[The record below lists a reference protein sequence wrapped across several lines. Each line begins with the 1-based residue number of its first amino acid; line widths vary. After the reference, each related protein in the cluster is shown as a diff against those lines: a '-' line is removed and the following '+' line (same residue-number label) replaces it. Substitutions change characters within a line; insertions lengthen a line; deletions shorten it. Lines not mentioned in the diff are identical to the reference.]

1 MKILKLLPK
10 FILSI
15 FAVFCASNAIFGI
28 KTAPEKASLPYNPFG
43 NPLIPD
49 LCADPSIIEVDG
61 TFYCYVTTDGYGQ
74 GLETSGPPVMWKS
87 KDFVNW
93 SFDGTYFPQAEKEK
107 YWAPSAPVKHN
118 GKWYIYPTI
127 NGYMYPASSDSP
139 DGPFSL
145 AKGSDFTLKNRLWEK
160 DSVCAIDAEAFID
173 DNGERYIVW
182 GLRNFARMKDDMVT
196 IDSIATVETRKK
208 SYTEGPIFFKR
219 KGIYYYLYTIMAL
232 EKYEYYYQISHE
244 SPLGPYITPE
254 QDIVCTTDADAGVFG
269 PGHGCVFNPAGTDDY
284 YLVFLEFSRN
294 STDRQ
299 IYVGKLEF
307 NDDGTIKPMKMSLNG
322 IGALRPVKIKDKIK
336 PISITASS
344 ETSPHEV
351 PYKLDNRCRRTEYF
365 VAGFA
370 ADESNGSRWMA
381 DSLDSEKWLCLDL
394 GESKPIG
401 ESEIFFVRPTAGHT
415 YRLEGSNDGKTWMQ
429 CGGSEEKRKM
439 SPRRDT
445 INKAFRYLRVKVTDG
460 VPGVWEWNITKPETK
475 VFEGASWIAMEK
487 DSTLLFPYIHLLK
500 ANSEEAKSLKEYALP
515 VFKKSVS
522 INGKKLKKATAN
534 ICGLGQYEL
543 FINGKKADGHF
554 LSPGWTKYDRS
565 LMYNTIDITELLK
578 GKKNADLK
586 VMLGNGM
593 YNIPV
598 KGYHKMAGS
607 CGAPKMIFAL
617 DLEYAD
623 GTKDRI
629 VSDQN
634 WTVEESPIRF
644 SSIYAGEWMDA
655 GYKGDSK
662 NAIVT
667 APAFDV
673 PFVAQPEHTLIKTV
687 CEYPSVKVD
696 SITYDFG
703 KNSSG
708 IVRLKVIGE
717 KGKSIILRPGE
728 IMKDGKLSQ
737 RSQPG
742 YQWKYT
748 LSGDPDG
755 EIWQPQFTYAGFRY
769 VEVIPDDGVE
779 LLELTGLHT
788 STDVEE
794 TGSFECSDTLFNKI
808 HSLIDQAIRSNM
820 VSITTDCPTREKLGW
835 QEQNHL
841 MAHSIMYRYDVRE
854 LFNKIVNDLAE
865 SQHTDGAIPTIAPE
879 YTVFEKD
886 SGFEDTPEWG
896 ASFILLPWY
905 IYRWYGDD
913 SAMKKHYDNMKLY
926 ISYLGSRS
934 KDNILD
940 YGLGDWFDIG
950 PAKPGKAQL
959 TSVALSATAMYY
971 YELLTM
977 NKIASILGK
986 NADAR
991 EFAALAEG
999 VAKAFNDRF
1008 MTDAEKVFENGSQTG
1023 LSMAL
1028 YTGLAEKGGVAKET
1042 YEALISDI
1050 EKRGYSL
1057 TSGDI
1062 GYRYLVRTLAD
1073 NGGDEI
1079 LYKMNHND
1087 SLPSYAYQLKK
1098 GATALTESWQA
1109 YDEVSN
1115 NHLMLGHL
1123 MEWLYGGIGGIR
1135 QAEGSTGWDNVV
1147 IDPKMVGDITWAN
1160 TSLKTPHGK
1169 VECKWQRSNDS
1180 KKWLL
1185 KITIPQNTT
1194 AQVHLPNGKIENVGP
1209 GSYKFHQ

>member
-1 MKILKLLPK
+1 MRPRLLHKLTICLVAS
-10 FILSI
+10 L
-15 FAVFCASNAIFGI
+15 CASNAIFSH
-28 KTAPEKASLPYNPFG
+28 KTTPEKAPLPYNPFG

-49 LCADPSIIEVDG
+49 LCADPSVIEVDG

-74 GLETSGPPVMWKS
+74 GLETSGPPVVWKS
-87 KDFVNW
+87 KDFLNW

-107 YWAPSAPVKHN
+107 YWAPSTPVRYN
-118 GKWYIYPTI
+118 GKWYIYPTV

-145 AKGSDFTLKNRLWEK
+145 AKGNDFTLKNRLWEK

-173 DNGERYIVW
+173 DSGERYVIW

-196 IDSIATVETRKK
+196 IDSLATVETRKK
-208 SYTEGPIFFKR
+208 SYTEGPVFFKR
-219 KGIYYYLYTIMAL
+219 NGIYYYLYTIMAL
-232 EKYEYYYQISHE
+232 EKYEYYYQMSHE

-254 QDIVCTTDADAGVFG
+254 QDIVCTTDAEAGVFG

-299 IYVGKLEF
+299 IYAGRLEF
-307 NDDGTIKPMKMSLNG
+307 NEDGTIKPMKMSLNG
-322 IGALRPVKIKDKIK
+322 IGALRPVKTKDKIT
-336 PISITASS
+336 PIRITASS
-344 ETSPHEV
+344 EATPHNV

-370 ADESNGSRWMA
+370 TDGSNGSRWMA
-381 DSLDSEKWLCLDL
+381 DSLDVEKWLCLDL
-394 GESKPIG
+394 GETKSIG
-401 ESEIFFVRPTAGHT
+401 GSEIYFVRPTAGHT
-415 YRLEGSNDGKTWMQ
+415 YTLEGSTDGKTWIP
-429 CGGSEEKRKM
+429 CGGSDEKRMM

-445 INKAFRYLRVKVTDG
+445 INEAFRYLRMQVTDG
-460 VPGVWEWNITKPETK
+460 VPGVWEWNLTQPETD
-475 VFEGASWIAMEK
+475 VFEGASWIAMDK
-487 DSTLLFPYIHLLK
+487 DSTILFPHIHLLK
-500 ANSEEAKSLKEYALP
+500 ADSEEAKSLKDYTLP
-515 VFKKSVS
+515 VFRKSVG
-522 INGKKLKKATAN
+522 INGKKLRKATAN

-543 FINGKKADGHF
+543 FVNGKKAGDRF

-565 LMYNTIDITELLK
+565 LMYNTIDVTPILK
-578 GKKNADLK
+578 GTKKADIK

-607 CGAPKMIFAL
+607 CGAPKMIFSL
-617 DLEYAD
+617 DIEYTD
-623 GTKDRI
+623 GSTERI
-629 VSDQN
+629 VSDQD
-634 WTVEESPIRF
+634 WIVEESPVRF

-655 GYKGDSK
+655 GFTGATKK
-662 NAIVT
+662 AVVT
-667 APAFDV
+667 HPAFEV
-673 PFVAQPEHTLIKTV
+673 PLVPQPEHTMVKTV
-687 CEYPSVKVD
+687 REYPSVRLD
-696 SITYDFG
+696 SVTYDFG

-708 IVRLKVIGE
+708 IVRLKVKGE
-717 KGKSIILRPGE
+717 KGKSITLRPGE
-728 IMKDGKLSQ
+728 IMKNGIVSQ

-748 LSGDPDG
+748 LSGDPHG
-755 EIWQPQFTYAGFRY
+755 ETWQPQFTYAGFRY
-769 VEVIPDDGVE
+769 VEAVPDEGVE

-794 TGSFECSDTLFNKI
+794 TGSFECSDTLFNNI

-854 LFNKIVNDLAE
+854 LFNKIVDDLAQ
-865 SQHTDGAIPTIAPE
+865 SQHADGAIPTIAPE
-879 YTVFEKD
+879 YTVFD
-886 SGFEDTPEWG
+886 QGSGFEDTPEWG
-896 ASFILLPWY
+896 ASFTLLPWY

-926 ISYLGSRS
+926 ISYLSSRS
-934 KDNILD
+934 KDHIID

-959 TSVALSATAMYY
+959 TSVALTATAIYY

-977 NKIASILGK
+977 NRIAAALGK
-986 NADAR
+986 NADAK
-991 EFAALAEG
+991 EFAELAEE
-999 VAKAFNDRF
+999 VAAAFNDRF
-1008 MTDAEKVFENGSQTG
+1008 LTTTEKVYENGSQTG

-1028 YTGLAEKGGVAKET
+1028 YTGLAEKRDVTRQA

-1062 GYRYLVRTLAD
+1062 GYRYLVRALAD

-1079 LYKMNHND
+1079 LYRMNHND
-1087 SLPSYAYQLKK
+1087 ELPSYAYQLKK

-1109 YDEVSN
+1109 YDDVSN
-1115 NHLMLGHL
+1115 NHFMLGHL

-1135 QAEGSTGWDNVV
+1135 QAEGSTGWDKIV
-1147 IDPKMVGDITWAN
+1147 IDPRMAGDMTWAN
-1160 TSLKTPHGK
+1160 TSLMTPHGI
-1169 VECKWQRSNDS
+1169 VECRWKRSHD
-1180 KKWLL
+1180 L
-1185 KITIPQNTT
+1185 KEWNINVTVPEN
-1194 AQVHLPNGKIENVGP
+1194 AEAKVYLPNAEIMNVGS
-1209 GSYKFHQ
+1209 GSYSFTND

>member
-1 MKILKLLPK
+1 MKPEFLHKTL
-10 FILSI
+10 
-15 FAVFCASNAIFGI
+15 FCLVSTICSFNFIFGI
-28 KTAPEKASLPYNPFG
+28 ETKKTSLPYNPFG

-74 GLETSGPPVMWKS
+74 GLETSGPPVVWKS
-87 KDFVNW
+87 KDFLNW

-107 YWAPSAPVKHN
+107 YWAPSAPVKYN
-118 GKWYIYPTI
+118 GKWYIYPTV

-139 DGPFSL
+139 DGPFTLS
-145 AKGSDFTLKNRLWEK
+145 KGADFSVKNRLWEK

-173 DNGERYIVW
+173 DNGERYVIW

-196 IDSIATVETRKK
+196 IDSITTVDTRKK

-219 KGIYYYLYTIMAL
+219 NGIYYYLYTIMAL
-232 EKYEYYYQISHE
+232 EKYEYYYQMSHE
-244 SPLGPYITPE
+244 SPLGPYVTPE
-254 QDIVCTTDADAGVFG
+254 HDVVCTTDADAGVFG
-269 PGHGCVFNPAGTDDY
+269 PGHGCVFNPQGTDDY

-299 IYVGKLEF
+299 IYAGKLEF
-307 NDDGTIKPMKMSLNG
+307 NDDGTIRPMKMSLNG
-322 IGALRPVKIKDKIK
+322 IGALRPVKTEQRIV
-336 PISITASS
+336 PVAITASS
-344 ETSPHEV
+344 EATPHEI
-351 PYKLDNRCRRTEYF
+351 PYKLDSRCRRTEYF
-365 VAGFA
+365 VPGFA
-370 ADESNGSRWMA
+370 IDGSNGSRWMA
-381 DSLDSEKWLCLDL
+381 DSDDTDGRWLCLDL
-394 GESKPIG
+394 GEIKKIG
-401 ESEIFFVRPTAGHT
+401 QSRIFFVRPTEGHT
-415 YRLEGSNDGKTWMQ
+415 YILEGSVDGNKWTK
-429 CGGSEEKRKM
+429 CGGSDDKRMM
-439 SPRRDT
+439 SPRTDL
-445 INKAFRYLRVKVTDG
+445 INDAYRYLRVKITDG
-460 VPGVWEWNITKPETK
+460 VPGVWEWNLTEPETN

-487 DSTLLFPYIHLLK
+487 DSTILFPHIHLLK
-500 ANSEEAKSLKEYALP
+500 ANSEEAKSLNDYRLP
-515 VFKKSVS
+515 VFRKKV
-522 INGKKLKKATAN
+522 KLKGKDVKNATAY

-543 FINGKKADGHF
+543 SINGKKADNHF

-565 LMYNTIDITELLK
+565 LMYNTIDVTDLLK
-578 GKKNADLK
+578 GKKKVDIK

-607 CGAPKMIFAL
+607 CGAPKMIFSL
-617 DLEYAD
+617 DIEYTD
-623 GTKDRI
+623 GSKERVASGQDWI
-629 VSDQN
+629 
-634 WTVEESPIRF
+634 VEESPVLF
-644 SSIYAGEWMDA
+644 SSIYSGEWTDA
-655 GYKGDSK
+655 GFKGKRK
-662 NAIVT
+662 NALVT

-673 PFVAQPEHTLIKTV
+673 PLASQPIHTMIKV
-687 CEYPSVKVD
+687 VREYPSAKID
-696 SITYDFG
+696 SVTYDFG

-708 IVRLKVIGE
+708 IVRIKVKGK
-717 KGKSIILRPGE
+717 KGKSITLRPGE
-728 IMKDGKLSQ
+728 IMKDGKVSQ

-755 EIWQPQFTYAGFRY
+755 EIWQPQFTYAGFRF
-769 VEVIPDDGVE
+769 VEAIPEDGVE

-794 TGSFECSDTLFNKI
+794 TGSFECSDTLFNDI
-808 HSLIDQAIRSNM
+808 HALIDQAIRSNM

-854 LFNKIVNDLAE
+854 LFNKIVDDLAD
-865 SQHTDGAIPTIAPE
+865 SQHLDGAIPTIAPE
-879 YTVFEKD
+879 YTVFEEG

-913 SAMKKHYDNMKLY
+913 TAMKKHYDNMKLY
-926 ISYLGSRS
+926 ITYLTSRS
-934 KDNILD
+934 KDHIID

-959 TSVALSATAMYY
+959 TSVALTATAMYY

-977 NKIASILGK
+977 NKIASALGK
-986 NADAR
+986 DEDAK
-991 EFAALAEG
+991 EFAALAEEVG
-999 VAKAFNDRF
+999 TAFNDRF
-1008 MTDAEKVFENGSQTG
+1008 LIDAEQVYENGSQTG

-1028 YTGLAEKGGVAKET
+1028 YTGLAEKGDVDGKAYK
-1042 YEALISDI
+1042 ALVSDI

-1062 GYRYLVRTLAD
+1062 GYRYLVRALAD

-1087 SLPSYAYQLKK
+1087 ELPGYAYQLKK

-1109 YDEVSN
+1109 YDDVSN

-1135 QAEGSTGWDNVV
+1135 QAEESIGWNKIV
-1147 IDPKMVGDITWAN
+1147 IDPKMSGDITWSK
-1160 TSLKTPHGK
+1160 TSLITPHGK
-1169 VECKWQRSNDS
+1169 VDCHWQRSDDR
-1180 KKWLL
+1180 KKWNIN
-1185 KITIPQNTT
+1185 ITIPENAE
-1194 AQVHLPNGKIENVGP
+1194 AQVLLPGGEIKNVGA
-1209 GSYKFHQ
+1209 GSFFFSNY